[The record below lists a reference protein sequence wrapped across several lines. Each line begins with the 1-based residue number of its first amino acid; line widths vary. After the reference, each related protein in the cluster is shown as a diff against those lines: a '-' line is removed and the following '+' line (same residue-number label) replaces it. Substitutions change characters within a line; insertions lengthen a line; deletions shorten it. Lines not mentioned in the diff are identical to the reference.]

1 MSCCSHV
8 LCKAHAVAPA
18 SCVGS
23 CAAGWRWDGLA
34 VGGCRHLLCL
44 SAQFALMCTLRVL
57 CSNQKSS
64 NLPLGMPA
72 GFSLGALEQLL
83 AENQRLAAV
92 EAQSAGQASLAAQL
106 RELQVGLPC
115 MPLRSLAACAALRGC
130 C

>member
-1 MSCCSHV
+1 
-8 LCKAHAVAPA
+8 
-18 SCVGS
+18 
-23 CAAGWRWDGLA
+23 
-34 VGGCRHLLCL
+34 
-44 SAQFALMCTLRVL
+44 MCTLRVL
-57 CSNQKSS
+57 CNQTSS

-115 MPLRSLAACAALRGC
+115 MSLRSLAACALKRTACAALS
-130 C
+130 